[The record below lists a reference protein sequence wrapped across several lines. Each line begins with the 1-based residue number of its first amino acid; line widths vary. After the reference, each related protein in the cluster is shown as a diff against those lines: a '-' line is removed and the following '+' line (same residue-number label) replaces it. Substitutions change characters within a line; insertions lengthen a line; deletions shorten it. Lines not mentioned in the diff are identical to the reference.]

1 MFWTKGIVLSCNG
14 EASLKWFDSLWT
26 IWIDW
31 FKTLICA
38 DNFGKLRNPV
48 CDLRYTFD
56 RQLSPI
62 CHLSPQY
69 PRGPPLGSDR
79 VYFAPGPG
87 SNGHSLS
94 VLAVKWG
101 EGWYPKEIDFI
112 QGKISAPL
120 HYSLQ
125 DWVQTP
131 EVMIDNPHTDWKLVK
146 SLTLQRSALFS
157 PESYF
162 SWRLPGLHRL
172 WSALW
177 LVQCIRKKKNY

>member
-1 MFWTKGIVLSCNG
+1 MFW
-14 EASLKWFDSLWT
+14 LWT
-26 IWIDW
+26 IWLHW
-31 FKTLICA
+31 FETLICA
-38 DNFGKLRNPV
+38 DYFGKLRNSA
-48 CDLRYTFD
+48 CDLRCTFD
-56 RQLSPI
+56 QQLSLK

-69 PRGPPLGSDR
+69 PRGPSHSSDR

-146 SLTLQRSALFS
+146 SLTLQRSDLFC

-162 SWRLPGLHRL
+162 NWRLPGLHRL
-172 WSALW
+172 AQTLTRHDKLW
-177 LVQCIRKKKNY
+177 TTSMFY

>member
-1 MFWTKGIVLSCNG
+1 MYLLIYFFIFVY
-14 EASLKWFDSLWT
+14 SLKWFDSLWT

-38 DNFGKLRNPV
+38 DNFGQLRKPV
-48 CDLRYTFD
+48 CDLRYTVD

-69 PRGPPLGSDR
+69 PRGSPLGSDR
-79 VYFAPGPG
+79 VYFALGPS

-146 SLTLQRSALFS
+146 SLTLQRSALFFTRQLFQL
-157 PESYF
+157 EAA
-162 SWRLPGLHRL
+162 WTT
-172 WSALW
+172 
-177 LVQCIRKKKNY
+177 